1 MLCIAKIALYRTF
14 NPPAQL
20 NKLDLQAKSPIS
32 HMPRIR
38 VIHSIAENMIQK
50 TIGVNGGDLQ
60 LFQLLEIQRAWRP
73 RPIYDPVKLEQD
85 AQAGLIK
92 EVENS
97 WEYLFS

>member
-38 VIHSIAENMIQK
+38 AIHFIAENMIQK
-50 TIGVNGGDLQ
+50 AISSYSNFWKYNGHGVQDR
-60 LFQLLEIQRAWRP
+60 FMIQ
-73 RPIYDPVKLEQD
+73 
-85 AQAGLIK
+85 
-92 EVENS
+92 
-97 WEYLFS
+97 